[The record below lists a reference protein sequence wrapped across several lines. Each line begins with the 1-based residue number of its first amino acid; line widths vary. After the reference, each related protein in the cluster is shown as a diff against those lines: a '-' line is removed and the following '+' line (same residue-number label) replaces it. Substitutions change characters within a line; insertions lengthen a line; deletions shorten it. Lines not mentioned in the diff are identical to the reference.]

1 MSTLT
6 TVRGDRIA
14 YDDSG
19 PVDAPAVVF
28 ITGAGPDRAGDPTT
42 RATAELLANQ
52 GIRSLFADRL
62 GRGES
67 VPNGPITLD
76 AQLAAIAELAAISRA
91 PVVLVGHSSG
101 CALAMLA
108 AARVPN
114 VAGMFLWE
122 APLGLFPEGAA
133 AWWASVRE
141 SIDAGDL
148 ETAVARYMA
157 GMPPEWLDA
166 LKQTPEYP
174 RIVLGWVPD
183 GEALAAVE
191 QRGYAAVANATSAP
205 LVALTATET
214 FPGMVA
220 TAEALAAAAATGT
233 SEGMPGSDHSWNA
246 DAMAQRLADF
256 LHPLS

>member
-1 MSTLT
+1 MSVLT

-19 PVDAPAVVF
+19 PADAPAVVF

-42 RATAELLANQ
+42 RATAELLAAQ

-67 VPNGPITLD
+67 VSNGPITLD

-91 PVVLVGHSSG
+91 PIAFVGHSSG

-148 ETAVARYMA
+148 EAAVARYMA

-191 QRGYAAVANATSAP
+191 QRGYATSAP

-220 TAEALAAAAATGT
+220 TADALAAAAATGT
-233 SEGMPGSDHSWNA
+233 SERMPGSDHAWNA